1 MADRRINA
9 RRNFLKNSAGLAA
22 FSMISGG
29 VHASNASTLKVGL
42 VGCGG
47 RGTGAASQA
56 LRADKEVE
64 LVAVG
69 DMFPDRLQGSL
80 AQLKADGEIA
90 SRIKVS
96 PENCFTGFDAYQ
108 KVINSGIDVVLLAS
122 PPGFRPA
129 HIEAAIAA
137 GKHVFAEKP
146 VAVDAP
152 GCRKVLEACRLAKE
166 KNLAVVSGLCWRYD
180 RPKRETMKRIH
191 DGALGELH
199 TLHTNYNVG
208 SLWMKKRQPDWNDME
223 YQLRNWYY
231 YAWLSGDHNVE
242 QHIHSLDKCIWAL
255 KDEAPIAAYGLGGR
269 QVRTGTDFGHIFD
282 HHAVVYEF
290 KSGAKIFSFCRQQ
303 DGCYS
308 DVNDYFQG
316 SKGHCNVMKHLITGP
331 EAWNY
336 RRDGSEIDM
345 YQSEHNELF
354 ASIRAGKPIND
365 GEWMTRSTLV
375 AILGR
380 MVTYTGK
387 RITWDQA
394 TNSKEGL
401 APANLTLN
409 DQKLPTP
416 PVAMPGKTTFI

>member
-1 MADRRINA
+1 M
-9 RRNFLKNSAGLAA
+9 
-22 FSMISGG
+22 
-29 VHASNASTLKVGL
+29 
-42 VGCGG
+42 
-47 RGTGAASQA
+47 
-56 LRADKEVE
+56 
-64 LVAVG
+64 
-69 DMFPDRLQGSL
+69 
-80 AQLKADGEIA
+80 
-90 SRIKVS
+90 
-96 PENCFTGFDAYQ
+96 
-108 KVINSGIDVVLLAS
+108 
-122 PPGFRPA
+122 
-129 HIEAAIAA
+129 
-137 GKHVFAEKP
+137 
-146 VAVDAP
+146 
-152 GCRKVLEACRLAKE
+152 
-166 KNLAVVSGLCWRYD
+166 
-180 RPKRETMKRIH
+180 
-191 DGALGELH
+191 
-199 TLHTNYNVG
+199 
-208 SLWMKKRQPDWNDME
+208 
-223 YQLRNWYY
+223 
-231 YAWLSGDHNVE
+231 
-242 QHIHSLDKCIWAL
+242 
-255 KDEAPIAAYGLGGR
+255 
-269 QVRTGTDFGHIFD
+269 RTGTDFGHIFD